1 MTRLPSSPTPDTTAT
16 ATATATTATAT
27 ATAAIAEKTVRKA
40 LCVQM
45 RPENKRFWLFL
56 SPRLQRAWLL
66 GPIFRNCGLWVLL
79 FAILP
84 GTVYTASAQV
94 PEPVPHPRLLM
105 RAGEETLIR
114 PDSEFA
120 KADSVIRAFSDAVL
134 EEPPVTR
141 AFIGRRLL
149 HTSREALKRIFWLGY
164 TYRVHGGEAYA
175 RRAIDEMLA
184 VSAFSDWNPAHFLD
198 VGEMTMAA
206 AIGYDWLYDEMTP
219 AQRATVAR
227 AIIDKGLKP
236 AASEADAWFYRSEI
250 NWNSVCNAG
259 MVYGALAVWEED
271 PDYCR
276 SMLEKS
282 LESNKLAYKA
292 YDGGGYPEGYNYW
305 GYGTSFQI
313 MLEAAVESAFPPV
326 AENPPAQTFNTET
339 NALEPDSIPLSYSY
353 TTGNITPDFLAS
365 SEFVRFTSTPA
376 GNCYS
381 FSDSYRKANGQ
392 YMQAWM
398 LTRKGDPSLLYPEL
412 RIMED
417 TGYKR
422 LCEERL
428 FPMFLIS
435 LIHAPGFELFPP
447 EEHYYQCGGTTPIFV
462 YREGWSSRT
471 DDYLGVKGG
480 MTMSSHSH
488 CDQGSFYFESD
499 GVAWATD
506 LGMQDYNS
514 LESAG
519 VDLWDMLQD
528 SERWTVFRI
537 GPFSHN
543 ILTVNGEIPKVNVA
557 VNIRR
562 TLKPDRPSPETPA
575 GAELDLSHLYDNLD
589 YCARKVLYDGSD
601 LEIVDTI
608 QAADTACTVR
618 WAMCSEAAAAIFSD
632 RILLL
637 SDGKQR
643 ILSATASGP
652 ASHTAPR
659 TPVLTPHIWPTTF
672 DPSAPDVDGM
682 QHLHPTDV
690 SNLGTSLVGYT
701 LTLQPHQRVVLR
713 FVLSPG
719 T

>member
-1 MTRLPSSPTPDTTAT
+1 MVYIRRFLLLFFVLLW
-16 ATATATTATAT
+16 
-27 ATAAIAEKTVRKA
+27 TAAVA
-40 LCVQM
+40 
-45 RPENKRFWLFL
+45 
-56 SPRLQRAWLL
+56 RAQE
-66 GPIFRNCGLWVLL
+66 PI
-79 FAILP
+79 
-84 GTVYTASAQV
+84 
-94 PEPVPHPRLLM
+94 PHPRLLM
-105 RAGEETLIR
+105 RAGEEVLVR
-114 PDSEFA
+114 PDGEFA

-206 AIGYDWLYDEMTP
+206 AIGYDWLYDEMTS
-219 AQRATVAR
+219 AERKTVAR

-236 AASEADAWFYRSEI
+236 AGSEADAWFYRSEI

-271 PDYCR
+271 PGYYR

-292 YDGGGYPEGYNYW
+292 YEGGGYPEGYNYW

-313 MLEAAVESAFPPV
+313 MLEAAVDSAFPERWPV
-326 AENPPAQTFNTET
+326 GAGH
-339 NALEPDSIPLSYSY
+339 LPD
-353 TTGNITPDFLAS
+353 DFLAS

-398 LTRKGDPSLLYPEL
+398 LTRTGDPSLLYPEM

-435 LIHAPGFELFPP
+435 RIHAPGFELFPP

-462 YREGWSSRT
+462 YREGWTSRT

-543 ILTVNGEIPKVNVA
+543 ILTVNGEIPKVNAA
-557 VNIRR
+557 VNFRR
-562 TLKPDRPSPETPA
+562 TQKPDRLSAETPA

-589 YCARKVLYDGSD
+589 QYVRQVHYDGTD

-618 WAMCSEAAAAIFSD
+618 WAMCSEAAAAIFGD

-643 ILSATASGP
+643 ILSATVSGP
-652 ASHTAPR
+652 AGG
-659 TPVLTPHIWPTTF
+659 LTPHIWPTTF
-672 DPSAPDVDGM
+672 DPSTPDVDGM
-682 QHLHPTDV
+682 QYLHPTDV

-701 LTLQPHQRVVLR
+701 LTLQPHQKVVLRVVL
-713 FVLSPG
+713 STG

>member
-1 MTRLPSSPTPDTTAT
+1 MTSIRRFLLLFFFLPW
-16 ATATATTATAT
+16 
-27 ATAAIAEKTVRKA
+27 TAAVARAQEPIA
-40 LCVQM
+40 
-45 RPENKRFWLFL
+45 
-56 SPRLQRAWLL
+56 
-66 GPIFRNCGLWVLL
+66 
-79 FAILP
+79 
-84 GTVYTASAQV
+84 
-94 PEPVPHPRLLM
+94 HPRLLM
-105 RAGEETLIR
+105 RAGEEVLVR
-114 PDSEFA
+114 PDGEFA

-141 AFIGRRLL
+141 VFIGRRLL

-198 VGEMTMAA
+198 VGEMTMAI

-219 AQRATVAR
+219 AERKTVAR

-236 AASEADAWFYRSEI
+236 AGSEADAWFYRSEI

-292 YDGGGYPEGYNYW
+292 YEGGGYPEGYNYW

-313 MLEAAVESAFPPV
+313 MLVAAVESAFPERWPV
-326 AENPPAQTFNTET
+326 GAGH
-339 NALEPDSIPLSYSY
+339 LPD
-353 TTGNITPDFLAS
+353 DFLAS

-398 LTRKGDPSLLYPEL
+398 LTRTGDPSLLYPEM

-435 LIHAPGFELFPP
+435 LVHAPGFELFPP

-462 YREGWSSRT
+462 YREGWTSRT

-543 ILTVNGEIPKVNVA
+543 ILTVNGEIPKVNAA
-557 VNIRR
+557 VNFRR
-562 TLKPDRPSPETPA
+562 TLKPDRPSAGTPA

-589 YCARKVLYDGSD
+589 HYVRQVLYDGTG

-608 QAADTACTVR
+608 QAADTVCTVR
-618 WAMCSEAAAAIFSD
+618 WAMCSEAAAAIFGD

-652 ASHTAPR
+652 ADG
-659 TPVLTPHIWPTTF
+659 LTPHLWPTTF
-672 DPSAPDVDGM
+672 DPSTPDADGM
-682 QHLHPTDV
+682 QYLHPTDV

-701 LTLQPHQRVVLR
+701 LTLQPHQKVVLR
-713 FVLSPG
+713 VRLSRDL
-719 T
+719 